1 MNKELEKYY
10 NNFFEMF
17 RTEGWKQLLEELTNN
32 IEQTDNLETVKDEQ
46 DLFFRKGQLS
56 VFKSFTN
63 LELVITTAQEQAELE
78 EQSEDDAI

>member
-78 EQSEDDAI
+78 ERSEDDAI

>member
-1 MNKELEKYY
+1 
-10 NNFFEMF
+10 MF

-78 EQSEDDAI
+78 ERSEDDAI

>member
-32 IEQTDNLETVKDEQ
+32 IEHTDNLETVKDEQ
-46 DLFFRKGQLS
+46 DLFFRKGQLA

-63 LELVITTAQEQAELE
+63 LELVIRTAQEQAEFE
-78 EQSEDDAI
+78 EESEDDAF

>member
-17 RTEGWKQLLEELTNN
+17 RTEGWKRLLEELTNN
-32 IEQTDNLETVKDEQ
+32 IEHTDNLETVKDEQ
-46 DLFFRKGQLS
+46 DLFFRKGQLA

-63 LELVITTAQEQAELE
+63 LELVIRTAQEQAEFE
-78 EQSEDDAI
+78 EESEDDAF

>member
-1 MNKELEKYY
+1 MNKELEEYY
-10 NNFFEMF
+10 NNFFELF
-17 RTEGWKQLLEELTNN
+17 RTKGWKQLLEELNNN
-32 IEQTDNLETVKDEQ
+32 IQQTDNLETVKDEQ

-56 VFKSFTN
+56 VFKSFVN

>member
-46 DLFFRKGQLS
+46 DLFFRKGQLA
-56 VFKSFTN
+56 VFKSFVN

>member
-1 MNKELEKYY
+1 MNKEIEKYY

-46 DLFFRKGQLS
+46 DLFFRKGQLA
-56 VFKSFTN
+56 VFKSFVN

-78 EQSEDDAI
+78 EESEDDAF

>member
-32 IEQTDNLETVKDEQ
+32 IEHTDNLETVKDEQ
-46 DLFFRKGQLS
+46 DLFFRKGQLA
-56 VFKSFTN
+56 VFKSFVN
-63 LELVITTAQEQAELE
+63 LELVITTAQEQAESE
-78 EQSEDDAI
+78 DNEDDAI

>member
-56 VFKSFTN
+56 VFKSFVN

>member
-1 MNKELEKYY
+1 MNKELEDYY
-10 NNFFEMF
+10 NNFFELF
-17 RTEGWKQLLEELTNN
+17 RTNGWKQLIEELNNN

-63 LELVITTAQEQAELE
+63 LELVIRTAQEQAELE
-78 EQSEDDAI
+78 EESEDDAL

>member
-10 NNFFEMF
+10 SNFFEMF

>member
-46 DLFFRKGQLS
+46 DLFFRKGQLA
-56 VFKSFTN
+56 VFKSFVN
-63 LELVITTAQEQAELE
+63 LELVITTAQEQAESE
-78 EQSEDDAI
+78 DNEDDAI

>member
-56 VFKSFTN
+56 VFKSFVN
-63 LELVITTAQEQAELE
+63 LELVITTAQEQAESE
-78 EQSEDDAI
+78 DNEDDAI